1 MKKSSRSSAS
11 KKKATNRAKRPA
23 KKAAAKKRVE
33 AVPTGYRTIT
43 PYIVCRDA
51 ANAIDFYKKAFGAK
65 EKSRMPG
72 PGGKVM
78 HAELRV
84 GDSMVM
90 LCDEMPEMGTRSPLS
105 LGGSPASIFLYV
117 KNVDAIADKATAA
130 GATVVMPV
138 QDMFWGDRYGK
149 LKDPYG
155 HEWQIATHKEDLT
168 PKQRAKRA
176 QAAMSQGLAT

>member
-1 MKKSSRSSAS
+1 MKKSSKSKAS
-11 KKKATNRAKRPA
+11 KKKTSNRAKRPTPK
-23 KKAAAKKRVE
+23 KKAQ
-33 AVPTGYRTIT
+33 AVPAGYHTVT

-51 ANAIDFYKKAFGAK
+51 ASAIDFYKKAFGAK
-65 EKSRMPG
+65 EKSRMSG
-72 PGGKVM
+72 PGGKLM

-90 LCDEMPEMGTRSPLS
+90 LCDEMPEMGTRSPLA
-105 LGGSPASIFLYV
+105 LGGSPASLFLYV
-117 KNVDAIADKATAA
+117 KNVDTIAEKAAAA

-149 LKDPYG
+149 FKDPFG

-168 PKQRAKRA
+168 PKQMAKRA
-176 QAAMSQGLAT
+176 QAAMAQGPPT